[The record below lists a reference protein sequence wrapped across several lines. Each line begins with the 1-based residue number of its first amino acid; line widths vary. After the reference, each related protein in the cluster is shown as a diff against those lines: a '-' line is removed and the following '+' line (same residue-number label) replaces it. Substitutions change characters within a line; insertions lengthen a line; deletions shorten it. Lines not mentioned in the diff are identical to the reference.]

1 MSLEEVKLDEEKDG
15 LEDTASSNH
24 EPLEV
29 KSSHPIITG
38 CLFVCT
44 VLLGII
50 AWLLYLIYDLLQD
63 SLVWHKLF
71 E

>member
-1 MSLEEVKLDEEKDG
+1 MSFKEVKLDEEKDG
-15 LEDTASSNH
+15 LEDTASSDD
-24 EPLEV
+24 EPLKV
-29 KSSHPIITG
+29 SSSHPIITG

-50 AWLLYLIYDLLQD
+50 FWLLYLIYDLLQD

>member
-1 MSLEEVKLDEEKDG
+1 MSIEEGKLDEEKDG
-15 LEDTASSNH
+15 LEDAASSDD
-24 EPLEV
+24 EPLKV
-29 KSSHPIITG
+29 SSSHPIITG